1 VKYAIGGES
10 RTRKDT
16 IVPAPDAAAAPFAA
30 LDALLVTA
38 LATAAALTL
47 VAMLQQEYNTKNNTS
62 LQAASLRVLA
72 ERMPNEEPSL
82 FRGWCSHT
90 DYAPATSRKFSDL
103 PYVLNLIVCS
113 FGSACAR

>member
-47 VAMLQQEYNTKNNTS
+47 VAMLQQKYNSTTKNKYKAFTHRYANK
-62 LQAASLRVLA
+62 
-72 ERMPNEEPSL
+72 
-82 FRGWCSHT
+82 T
-90 DYAPATSRKFSDL
+90 DAD
-103 PYVLNLIVCS
+103 
-113 FGSACAR
+113 